1 MKPLSESL
9 RDPAARVKQL
19 DESAAAVQE
28 RNRAALQK
36 RREKLDAAI
45 DREVQEFDETTAEA
59 AKMPHAAG
67 GRTPGLDRAP
77 DRGNASRFREATG
90 RTPAA

>member
-28 RNRAALQK
+28 RNRAALLK

-45 DREVQEFDETTAEA
+45 DREIQEFDKTTAA
-59 AKMPHAAG
+59 RPKMQHAAG
-67 GRTPGLDRAP
+67 SRTPRA
-77 DRGNASRFREATG
+77 R
-90 RTPAA
+90 